1 MNTQEFG
8 RLTEDEQY
16 VYVEYLHQFVDAVR
30 RMREVQK
37 DMFAPDYSTRK
48 WKVEQ
53 HVDALLRK
61 L

>member
-1 MNTQEFG
+1 MTTHEFC
-8 RLTEDEQY
+8 RLTSDEQY
-16 VYVEYLHQFVDAVR
+16 IYVEYLHQFVDAVK

-37 DMFAPDYSTRK
+37 DMFSPDYSTRK